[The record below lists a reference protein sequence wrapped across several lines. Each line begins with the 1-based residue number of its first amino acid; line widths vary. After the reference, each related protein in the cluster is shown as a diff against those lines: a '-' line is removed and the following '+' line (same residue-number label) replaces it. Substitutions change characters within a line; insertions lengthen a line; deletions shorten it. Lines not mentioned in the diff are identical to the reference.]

1 MMKSASSEGKAP
13 KVASSAEGGMVLLSV
28 IGLLLLLSLLTADA
42 ATQLSWNIQTSR
54 HWIQATRDR
63 VAEHQWIVELYRLD
77 LGSFAEDA
85 ASVDCH
91 ALADA
96 CVFFTQEHSSE
107 DIWRFVVEPSG
118 GQDADLSAAGRD
130 GPAGISGWLRR
141 RTDEPTKVAAVW
153 IQGQH

>member
-13 KVASSAEGGMVLLSV
+13 KVTSSAEGGMVLLSV
-28 IGLLLLLSLLTADA
+28 IGFLLLLSLLTADA
-42 ATQLSWNIQTSR
+42 ATRLSWNIQTSR

-77 LGSFAEDA
+77 LSLFPEDA

-91 ALADA
+91 ALAGA
-96 CVFFTQEHSSE
+96 CVFFTQEHSSG

-118 GQDADLSAAGRD
+118 GQDADLSAAVRD
-130 GPAGISGWLRR
+130 GPAGINGWLRQR
-141 RTDEPTKVAAVW
+141 ADEPTKVAAVW